1 MSDYFDDITSLLREE
16 HMAREHARN
25 GGYVT
30 EDTIEAAISL
40 IVIVGVTLLIWAVW
54 R

>member
-1 MSDYFDDITSLLREE
+1 MSDYFDFFSNDIEREAI
-16 HMAREHARN
+16 AREHARN